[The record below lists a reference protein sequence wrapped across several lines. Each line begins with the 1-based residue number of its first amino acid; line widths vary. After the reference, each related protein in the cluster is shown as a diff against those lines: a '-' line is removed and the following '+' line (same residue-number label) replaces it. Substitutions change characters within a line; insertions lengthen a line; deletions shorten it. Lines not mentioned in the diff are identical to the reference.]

1 MAAKKV
7 GGGKTPPKTSPKK
20 TTKKPLT
27 AYQKAIKVPDRS
39 KDKNLKPYDA
49 KWRADV
55 KRKNDAYNRSLIHKY
70 VEPGSQIFGRMA
82 VIASLAEAA
91 SGRDLSTPANVHK
104 KKNRVL
110 ALSEA
115 ALAATPIKGVR
126 QVVRAVRNPPKN
138 KPKANIGVKTA
149 AKKPTKVSLAAKPMW
164 DSYVQSEVNKMTR
177 QAAKKA
183 KTKTVSKPKPKK
195 K

>member
-55 KRKNDAYNRSLIHKY
+55 KRKNDAYNRGLIHKY

-91 SGRDLSTPANVHK
+91 SGRDLSTPANVRK
-104 KKNRVL
+104 KKNRVV
-110 ALSEA
+110 ALGEA

-138 KPKANIGVKTA
+138 KPKANIK
-149 AKKPTKVSLAAKPMW
+149 TKVAVQAPQRAKAGW
-164 DSYVQSEVNKMTR
+164 DMYINNEVNKLTR